1 MQSPALSWPSWQR
14 ATPGMACV
22 ELCRCKRVP
31 GSEICKSLD
40 APVDTQTSCHCL
52 SLQSRQRSQQ
62 QELDS
67 ESESELR
74 LKPVWKLAQPHF
86 CSVVCRTS
94 RCGARR
100 R

>member
-14 ATPGMACV
+14 ATPGMV

-52 SLQSRQRSQQ
+52 SLQSRHTLTAA
-62 QELDS
+62 LDS
-67 ESESELR
+67 ESESKLK
-74 LKPVWKLAQPHF
+74 LKPV
-86 CSVVCRTS
+86 
-94 RCGARR
+94 
-100 R
+100 